1 MIMSRSE
8 TKSSAET
15 AKSSALKPLSASR
28 SRFAGGSEALPRQ
41 AFAGGSSV
49 NGRAAEFLEL
59 VEPQRNVKE
68 LVLSTEVSR
77 VLYDIAGE
85 YRLGETIRSHGLPL
99 RTRLLFCGPPGCGKS
114 ITAEVLARELG
125 LPFLVAK
132 LDALIGSMLGET
144 ASNLRRIF
152 DAAERQPSV
161 LFLDEFDALAR
172 MRSDPTEH
180 NEMRRVVNNLLLMI
194 ERFKGR
200 GFILAATNLETT
212 IDPAIIRRFDE
223 VVLFN
228 RPNASEIRR
237 LIKFK
242 VRNFGVEF
250 DIADIG
256 RKLVGRSHA
265 DVERICFTAMRHAIM
280 EKRKKIADADV
291 EYAVNSD
298 RRRKEIQ
305 DKLSVSV
312 K

>member
-1 MIMSRSE
+1 MSRSE
-8 TKSSAET
+8 SKSSTET
-15 AKSSALKPLSASR
+15 SKASALKPLGASR
-28 SRFAGGSEALPRQ
+28 SRFAGGGEVLPRQ
-41 AFAGGSSV
+41 AFATSGPIG
-49 NGRAAEFLEL
+49 GRAADFLDL
-59 VEPQRNVKE
+59 VEPQRSVKE

-77 VLYDIAGE
+77 VLYDIADE
-85 YRLGETIRSHGLPL
+85 YRHAEAIRSHGLPL
-99 RTRLLFCGPPGCGKS
+99 RTRILFCGPPGCGKS
-114 ITAEVLARELG
+114 MTAEVLARELG

-144 ASNLRRIF
+144 ASNLRRMF
-152 DAAERQPSV
+152 DAAEKQPSV

-172 MRSDPTEH
+172 TRSDPTEH

-200 GFILAATNLETT
+200 GFILAATNLEST

-250 DIADIG
+250 NIADTG

-280 EKRKKIADADV
+280 EKRKKISEYDL
-291 EYAVNSD
+291 EYAVNLD
-298 RRRKEIQ
+298 RRRKDIQ
-305 DKLSVSV
+305 DKISVSS

>member
-1 MIMSRSE
+1 MSRSE

-15 AKSSALKPLSASR
+15 NKALALKPLAASR
-28 SRFAGGSEALPRQ
+28 SRFAGGGDALPRQ
-41 AFAGGSSV
+41 VFAASSPV
-49 NGRAAEFLEL
+49 GGRAAEFLDL
-59 VEPQRNVKE
+59 VEPQRDVKE

-77 VLYDIAGE
+77 VLYDVADE
-85 YRLGETIRSHGLPL
+85 YRHAEAIRGHGLPL

-114 ITAEVLARELG
+114 MTAEVLARELG

-144 ASNLRRIF
+144 ASNLRRMF
-152 DAAERQPSV
+152 DAAEKQPSV

-172 MRSDPTEH
+172 TRSDPTEH

-200 GFILAATNLETT
+200 GFILAATNLEST
-212 IDPAIIRRFDE
+212 IDSAIIRRFDE
-223 VVLFN
+223 VILFN

-250 DIADIG
+250 DIAGTG

-280 EKRKKIADADV
+280 AKRKKISQDDV
-291 EYAVNSD
+291 EYAINSD
-298 RRRKEIQ
+298 RRRKDIQ
-305 DKLSVSV
+305 DKVSVSS